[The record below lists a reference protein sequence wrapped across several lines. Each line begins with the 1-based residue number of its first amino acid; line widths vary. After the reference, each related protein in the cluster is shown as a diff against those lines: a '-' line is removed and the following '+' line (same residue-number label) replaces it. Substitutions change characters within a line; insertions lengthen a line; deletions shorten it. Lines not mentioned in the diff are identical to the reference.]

1 MLKAWPLEPGTLIV
15 PEPSD
20 QTKSTEKIAPYFKGT
35 PALPLLDWEKSQH
48 YNDDVTCEGCGV
60 SSGIIE
66 YHIESSEN
74 RNGKLKV
81 KLFASRFGWMFQH
94 LVNVCLPPTR
104 EDYL

>member
-1 MLKAWPLEPGTLIV
+1 MSEHPIIPISPIFWVGV
-15 PEPSD
+15 RNGVG
-20 QTKSTEKIAPYFKGT
+20 EKIAPYFKGT
-35 PALPLLDWEKSQH
+35 PALPPLDWEKSQH

-81 KLFASRFGWMFQH
+81 KLFASRFGWMFQR
-94 LVNVCLPPTR
+94 LANVCLPPTR
-104 EDYL
+104 EDSC